1 MLPCRGQDF
10 NFLVYKP
17 NDLKSDDLY
26 YLFLILELKKIFFVP
41 WNPFDSLARLWNL
54 SKNRVFK
61 NKIHRIT
68 KEIFILK
75 YSYQMIYL
83 RL

>member
-10 NFLVYKP
+10 NFLVNKP
-17 NDLKSDDLY
+17 NDLNSDDLY
-26 YLFLILELKKIFFVP
+26 YLFLILELKKKNFVP
-41 WNPFDSLARLWNL
+41 WNPFDSLSRLWNP

-68 KEIFILK
+68 KEIIILK
-75 YSYQMIYL
+75 YGYQMIYF
-83 RL
+83 